1 MRRAAARFYGEPV
14 ELAQGLTVATIDTL
28 VAAQVHSSIYREYEE
43 DVHGLTVSHRIAR
56 CMPAA

>member
-28 VAAQVHSSIYREYEE
+28 VAAQVHSSIESTRKTFT
-43 DVHGLTVSHRIAR
+43 G
-56 CMPAA
+56 

>member
-14 ELAQGLTVATIDTL
+14 ELAQGLTVATVDTPSRGTGTL
-28 VAAQVHSSIYREYEE
+28 LYREYEE

>member
-28 VAAQVHSSIYREYEE
+28 VAAQVHSSIIESTRKTFT
-43 DVHGLTVSHRIAR
+43 G
-56 CMPAA
+56 